1 MGFKSWLERQAPD
14 FVETWQRFP
23 LAIVMAALN
32 AAIVI
37 GAINEQT
44 WLQQEVWA
52 RAAFGL
58 ATGAVLAVAG
68 VYFAESRPDAK
79 RWGVVLKYL
88 LPLGAVALFEVTDVA
103 WFVPYA
109 LPAVAILW
117 LSVSPFTRIGSGE
130 EREVQQSRF
139 WIINHQALATAAIAA
154 GAFAIIALGFL
165 VIERSLSMLFGF
177 DAGSFFYKW
186 LLPFTGL
193 FLSPVYWLS
202 TLPKL
207 SEVDAS
213 AAERPEFISKAVGF
227 LGQFVLVP
235 MLFIYALI
243 LLAYTAQIVVTQK
256 LPQGMIGWMVMGFVV
271 VGAATWLVLHP
282 VFMRGKPLVKL
293 FRRLWF
299 WLTLVP
305 LGLFFFAVWVRVEAY
320 GFTSERMLLV
330 AGGVWAFVLAA
341 VFLVRRG
348 DIRIIPALA
357 GVILLGLSAGPW
369 NYANLP
375 FQQQMS
381 RLDALVM
388 NAGADKTATP
398 PRGAWS
404 NEEVAEARG
413 IIDYLAGSREGR
425 DAVRQVMGKYGV
437 TWEADRDGSYVVL
450 AALGLD
456 PESGYDYPRY
466 TTRWRSAVTTPVP
479 VAATPFYLQA
489 ISIYG
494 SSGQVV
500 AFLQWGDDAPAADKP
515 ATQSTPSMVLRDGH
529 LVIEAMA
536 TAPATTSTLVDVDL
550 AAFAA
555 KQTNDVLV
563 EPWIDFAYAGTNYR
577 IAVES
582 ASFLDADKGKV
593 DSLQGQLFADRVPT
607 PTP

>member
-1 MGFKSWLERQAPD
+1 MGFKTWLERQAPD
-14 FVETWQRFP
+14 FVDTWQRFP

-37 GAINEQT
+37 GAINEQA

-52 RAAFGL
+52 RAALGL
-58 ATGAVLAVAG
+58 ATGAVFAVAG
-68 VYFAESRPDAK
+68 VYFVESRPEDR

-88 LPLGAVALFEVTDVA
+88 LPLGAIALFEITDVT

-109 LPAVAILW
+109 LPAVALLW
-117 LSVSPFTRIGSGE
+117 LSVSPFTRPGRGE
-130 EREVQQSRF
+130 EREAQQGRF

-154 GAFAIIALGFL
+154 GAFAIISLGFL
-165 VIERSLSMLFGF
+165 VIERSLSVLFGYETG
-177 DAGSFFYKW
+177 AFFYRW

-193 FLSPVYWLS
+193 FLSPVYWLA

-207 SEVDAS
+207 SEVDPRAT
-213 AAERPEFISKAVGF
+213 ERPEFIGKAVGF

-235 MLFIYALI
+235 LLFIYGLI
-243 LLAYTAQIVVTQK
+243 LLAYTAQIIVTQK
-256 LPQGMIGWMVMGFVV
+256 LPQGMIGWMVMGFVI

-282 VFMRGKPLVKL
+282 KFMRGKPLVKL

-305 LGLFFFAVWVRVEAY
+305 LGLFFFAVWVRVDAY
-320 GFTSERMLLV
+320 GFTSERMLLA
-330 AGGVWAFVLAA
+330 AGGVWAVGVAA
-341 VFLVRRG
+341 IFLMRRG

-357 GVILLGLSAGPW
+357 GVILLALSAGPW

-375 FQQQMS
+375 LQQQLT

-398 PRGAWS
+398 PRGGWS
-404 NEEVAEARG
+404 TEEVAEARG
-413 IIDYLAGSREGR
+413 IIDYLDGSREGR
-425 DAVRQVMGKYGV
+425 EAVRQAMAKYGV
-437 TWEADRDGSYVVL
+437 TWDADRDGSYVVL
-450 AALGLD
+450 EAMGLD
-456 PESGYDYPRY
+456 PDLGYDYPRY

-479 VAATPFYLQA
+479 VAATPFYLQPVT
-489 ISIYG
+489 IYG
-494 SSGQVV
+494 SGSQVI
-500 AFLQWGDDAPAADKP
+500 ATLQWAGEGPAAETP
-515 ATQSTPSMVLRDGH
+515 TTPPVPSMSLRDGH
-529 LVIEAMA
+529 LVIEVIG
-536 TAPATTSTLVDVDL
+536 TVPETTTLVDVDL
-550 AAFAA
+550 AGFAA
-555 KQTNDVLV
+555 RQKNDVLA

-582 ASFLDADKGKV
+582 ASFVDADGGKV
-593 DSLQGQLFADRVPT
+593 ESISGQLFGSRVTT